1 VTKVGLVVH
10 RTFHSVS
17 HSRNFR
23 LFFGGQVVSVTGTWM
38 QSVASALLVFKLTGS
53 GVALGVQGA
62 LNFGPLL
69 VLGAWGGLLADRR
82 DKRRILIVTQS
93 AFALLAFALWG
104 LVATGSVRL
113 WMVYTLSFMQGLV
126 TAADN
131 PARQSFYAE
140 MVGREDL
147 TNAVSLNS
155 AVMTSTRIV
164 GPALA
169 GLLVDTVGFAPCFL
183 LNAISYLAVIGALA
197 AMRPSE
203 LHRIVVPEA
212 RKGQLREGLTYIW
225 RTPEL
230 RLPLLWMAAIFTF
243 SYNFSVL
250 FLLMAHG
257 PFHGSGGTYGLLLS
271 VMGVGSLTGAL
282 LMARQQRPGPRRLAF
297 AAVGFGLV
305 SMVVAVAPALW
316 LELVVLVP
324 CGLVSAVF
332 MITGNST
339 LQLTSR
345 PEMRGRVMALFGI
358 VFLGGTPFGAPIAGW
373 MADHFG
379 PRVGV
384 GFGGV
389 VAIVTGLVGIYTVG
403 RRHLREPS
411 PATATAAVATA
422 AATAVAVPVIAVPD
436 GSARVAQD
444 GWATRSAV

>member
-1 VTKVGLVVH
+1 VTKVGLAVH

-38 QSVASALLVFKLTGS
+38 QSVASALLVYKLTGS

-69 VLGAWGGLLADRR
+69 VFGVWGGLLADRR

-93 AFALLAFALWG
+93 ASALLAFALWG
-104 LVATGSVRL
+104 LVAADVVRL
-113 WMVYTLSFMQGLV
+113 WMVYALSFVQGLA

-140 MVGREDL
+140 MVGQGDL

-169 GLLVDTVGFAPCFL
+169 GLFADTIGLAPCFL
-183 LNAISYLAVIGALA
+183 INGISYLAVIGALV
-197 AMRPSE
+197 AMRPGE
-203 LHRIVVPEA
+203 LHRTPVPEA
-212 RKGQLREGLTYIW
+212 RKGQLREGFTYVW
-225 RTPEL
+225 RTPGL
-230 RLPLLWMAAIFTF
+230 RLPLMWMAAIFTF

-250 FLLMAHG
+250 FLVLARG
-257 PFHGSGGTYGLLLS
+257 PFHGSDGTYGLLLS
-271 VMGVGSLTGAL
+271 VMGVGSLAGAL
-282 LMARQQRPGPRRLAF
+282 MMARQQHPSPRRLAF
-297 AAVGFGLV
+297 AAVGFGVV
-305 SMVVAVAPALW
+305 SMVVAVAPTLW
-316 LELVVLVP
+316 FVLVVLVP

-345 PEMRGRVMALFGI
+345 PEMRGRVMALYGI

-373 MADHFG
+373 VADHFG
-379 PRVGV
+379 PRIGIAL
-384 GFGGV
+384 GGV
-389 VAIVTGLVGIYTVG
+389 VAIVIGLVAMYTLM
-403 RRHLREPS
+403 RRRLRELLP
-411 PATATAAVATA
+411 A
-422 AATAVAVPVIAVPD
+422 AAAPTSAAPDEPAV
-436 GSARVAQD
+436 
-444 GWATRSAV
+444 RSAV

>member
-1 VTKVGLVVH
+1 MTKVGLVVH

-23 LFFGGQVVSVTGTWM
+23 LFFGGQVVSATGTWM
-38 QSVASALLVFKLTGS
+38 QSVASALLVFKLSGS

-82 DKRRILIVTQS
+82 DKRWILIVSQS

-104 LVATGSVRL
+104 LVAAGVVRL
-113 WMVYTLSFMQGLV
+113 WMVYALSFMQGLV

-140 MVGREDL
+140 MVGREHL

-183 LNAISYLAVIGALA
+183 LNGLSYLAVIGALV
-197 AMRPSE
+197 AMRPGD
-203 LHRIVVPEA
+203 LHRTAVPEA

-271 VMGVGSLTGAL
+271 AMGVGSLVGAL
-282 LMARQQRPGPRRLAF
+282 VMARQERPGPRKLAF
-297 AAVGFGLV
+297 AAVVFGIV
-305 SMVVAVAPALW
+305 TMIVAAVPSLW

-324 CGLVSAVF
+324 CGLASAVF

-339 LQLTSR
+339 LQLTSQ
-345 PEMRGRVMALFGI
+345 PEMRGRVMALYGI

-373 MADHFG
+373 VADRFG

-384 GFGGV
+384 GVGGV
-389 VAIVTGLVGIYTVG
+389 VAIATGLVGVYAVA
-403 RRHLREPS
+403 RRRLRKAS
-411 PATATAAVATA
+411 ATAAPAGAVRDEA
-422 AATAVAVPVIAVPD
+422 AA
-436 GSARVAQD
+436 VAQD
-444 GWATRSAV
+444 G

>member
-1 VTKVGLVVH
+1 MTKVGLAIH

-38 QSVASALLVFKLTGS
+38 QSVASALLVYKLTGS

-69 VLGAWGGLLADRR
+69 VFGVWGGLLADRR
-82 DKRRILIVTQS
+82 DKRRILVVTQS

-104 LVATGSVRL
+104 LVATGVVRL
-113 WMVYTLSFMQGLV
+113 WMVYALSFVQGLV

-140 MVGREDL
+140 MVGQGDL

-169 GLLVDTVGFAPCFL
+169 GLFADTIGLGPCFL
-183 LNAISYLAVIGALA
+183 INGISYLAVIGALV
-197 AMRPSE
+197 AMRPGE
-203 LHRIVVPEA
+203 LHRTAGPEA
-212 RKGQLREGLTYIW
+212 RKGQLREGFAYVW
-225 RTPEL
+225 RTPGL

-250 FLLMAHG
+250 FLVLARG
-257 PFHGSGGTYGLLLS
+257 PFHGSDGTYGLLLS
-271 VMGVGSLTGAL
+271 VMGVGSLAGAL
-282 LMARQQRPGPRRLAF
+282 VMARQQRPSPRGLAF
-297 AAVGFGLV
+297 AAVGFGVV
-305 SMVVAVAPALW
+305 SMAVAVVPTLW
-316 LELVVLVP
+316 FELVVLVP
-324 CGLVSAVF
+324 CGLASAVF

-345 PEMRGRVMALFGI
+345 PEMRGRVMALYGI

-373 MADHFG
+373 VADHFG
-379 PRVGV
+379 PRIGIAL
-384 GFGGV
+384 GGV
-389 VAIVTGLVGIYTVG
+389 VAIVIGLVAMYTLM
-403 RRHLREPS
+403 RRRLRELLP
-411 PATATAAVATA
+411 A
-422 AATAVAVPVIAVPD
+422 AAAPTSAAPDEPAV
-436 GSARVAQD
+436 
-444 GWATRSAV
+444 RSAV